1 MENAINNMKVF
12 LFALGI
18 LINSIVFSQTSVS
31 GKVSDASGPLPGA
44 AVSIKGTTKGV
55 STGADGRFSLTGI
68 TENDTLLKVTML
80 GFEPRYISIKGKSS
94 KIELDNIVLQ
104 EVKNGYQLDG
114 VDIVA
119 DMADGEAKAVDM
131 TRLSPRQ
138 VNVISAATAA
148 KLPDRNVAE
157 AVQRIPGV
165 VLERDQGE
173 GRFISFRGTPS
184 DWSSATVN
192 GDRLPAADEESRTR
206 AINFDI
212 LPTNLVEYTV
222 VSKTLTPDLE
232 GDAIGGSANFIT
244 RFPATERILQ
254 VGIGGGA
261 NFQAQAP
268 VANGSLLYGDISKN
282 NKWSFI
288 VGGSYYNRNWATDNY
303 QIFYGG
309 NLNHA
314 LTRLELRDYKGIRT
328 TIGSNAAL
336 QFKPNNKFRFY
347 VKAIQGSMDDDERNR
362 KIMYNWSTGIGQSI
376 KLQNIHNILGN
387 RFYGGETGFQ
397 YAPTNQK
404 SLQFKFAAYQNEFRY
419 GAVPYS
425 NRKDSKNGYYV
436 LEFEKALQFTDFLYL
451 DENGQVTDELNA
463 FERFKFLD
471 IDSPVEG
478 YGDHYTNIQ
487 PQYKNNKPYS
497 PSDTMFLFTRA
508 YTETNHTRESDPI
521 VLQLDW
527 TNKRVGMFQYKTG
540 VKFRNK
546 VGFRKV
552 GLEVWERNPAFPKP
566 LIYTTYNPQPLNEN
580 GGFLEELGT
589 PYAGRLFPFLPDE
602 EVDNFIQNRGDTL
615 VYRPFGINT
624 PYYNQFIGSSY
635 AYHENVS
642 AGYFMADLFFTP
654 SFSLNIGIRS
664 EYTQVNVSADSVIED
679 LANVTRYLVP
689 KSAARN
695 YWAVL
700 PMANFKLK
708 TGANSQVRGAV
719 TRSFRR
725 PNFNEIKPG
734 TAAIDY
740 TNFDMVFGNPN
751 LKPSFAWNTDLIYE
765 KYLGI
770 SGLISFGG
778 FYKYVTDHIYT
789 AFESSSTDNNGISN
803 QFQIPGGV
811 IAKKYQN
818 APYANVAGFEANCSF
833 KLNTVSGIWKYFGI
847 AANYS
852 YTWSELKIEARSKKQ
867 ALPRQSPNVA
877 NLSVFYDAPEFTIRV
892 AANYKDPFLYELNL
906 YAVKDPVTDVA
917 VIVHQDN
924 DYDMF
929 VGRTFTLDASAS
941 WNFAKRF
948 SITAEA
954 NNLTN
959 TPYVIYRGRR
969 ERPVKTEYYSVR
981 ALLGLR
987 YTL

>member
-1 MENAINNMKVF
+1 MKN
-12 LFALGI
+12 I
-18 LINSIVFSQTSVS
+18 LISLSVFCSSLAIAQNNIT
-31 GKVSDASGPLPGA
+31 GTVSDRSGPLPGV
-44 AVSIKGTTKGV
+44 AVSVKNTTKGV
-55 STGADGRFSLTGI
+55 NSDADGKFKLSGLMPADSLIQFSFI
-68 TENDTLLKVTML
+68 
-80 GFEPRYISIKGKSS
+80 GFEPRIISTKGQSGNINLGNILL
-94 KIELDNIVLQ
+94 IEKKD
-104 EVKNGYQLDG
+104 GYQLDG
-114 VDIVA
+114 VDIVSEMIEG
-119 DMADGEAKAVDM
+119 DAKAMDM

-138 VNVISAATAA
+138 VNVISASTAA

-192 GDRLPAADEESRTR
+192 GDRLPSADEESRTR

-232 GDAIGGSANFIT
+232 GDAIGGSANFLT
-244 RFPATERILQ
+244 RFPVTERTLQ
-254 VGIGGGA
+254 LSIGGGV
-261 NFQAQAP
+261 NLQAEGP
-268 VANGSLLYGDISKN
+268 VGSGSFLYGDISKN
-282 NKWSFI
+282 KKWSF
-288 VGGSYYNRNWATDNY
+288 VTGGSFYSRNWATDNY

-314 LTRLELRDYKGIRT
+314 LTRLELRDYKGVRKT
-328 TIGSNAAL
+328 LGSNAAV
-336 QFKPNNKFRFY
+336 QFEPNEKWRFH
-347 VKAIQGSMDDDERNR
+347 VKAIQGSMDDNEYNR

-376 KLQNIHNILGN
+376 KLQNIHSILTN
-387 RFYGGETGFQ
+387 RFYGGEAGVQFT
-397 YAPTNQK
+397 PSKHKT
-404 SLQFKFAAYQNEFRY
+404 LQFKLASYQNEFRY
-419 GAVPYS
+419 GAVPYN
-425 NRKDSKNGYYV
+425 NRKDPKNGYYV

-451 DENGQVTDELNA
+451 DENGNQTDELNA
-463 FERFKFLD
+463 YERFKFLD

-478 YGDHYTNIQ
+478 YGDSHTNIR
-487 PQYKNNKPYS
+487 PTYKNNIPYS
-497 PSDTMFLFTRA
+497 PTDTMFLFTRA
-508 YTETNHTRESDPI
+508 YTETNQTRERDPI
-521 VLQLDW
+521 VLQLDY
-527 TNKRVGMFQYKTG
+527 TDKRAGMFQFKTG

-546 VGFRKV
+546 EGFRNV

-566 LIYTTYNPQPLNEN
+566 LVYDTYNPQALNEN

-589 PYAGRLFPFLPDE
+589 PYAGQLFPFLPNE
-602 EVDNFIQNRGDTL
+602 EVDNFIENRGDTL
-615 VYRPFGINT
+615 VYRPFGVNT

-635 AYHENVS
+635 SYSENVS

-654 SFSLNIGIRS
+654 SFSLNIGIRA
-664 EYTQVNVSADSVIED
+664 EYTQVEVRADTVIED
-679 LANVTRYLVP
+679 LVNFTRFLIP
-689 KSAARN
+689 KTAGRN

-708 TGANSQVRGAV
+708 SGKNSQVRGAF

-740 TNFDMVFGNPN
+740 TNFDMVFGNPD
-751 LKPSFAWNTDLIYE
+751 LKPSFSWNADIVYE
-765 KYLGI
+765 KYLG
-770 SGLISFGG
+770 SNGLISFGG

-818 APYANVAGFEANCSF
+818 APFANIAGIEANFSF
-833 KLNTVSGIWKYFGI
+833 KLNKLQGFWQHFGVS
-847 AANYS
+847 ANYS
-852 YTWSELKIEARSKKQ
+852 YTWSELKIDSREKMQ

-877 NLSVFYDAPEFTIRV
+877 NLAIFYDAPKFTIRL
-892 AANYKDPFLYELNL
+892 AGNYKDPFLYELNL
-906 YAVKDPVTDVA
+906 YAVKDPQTGNPQ
-917 VIVHQDN
+917 VIHQNN
-924 DYDMF
+924 DFDMF
-929 VGRTFTLDASAS
+929 VGSTFTLDASAT

-948 SITAEA
+948 SLTAEA

-959 TPYVIYRGRR
+959 TPFVIYRGRR
-969 ERPVKTEYYSVR
+969 ERPVKTEFYSIR
-981 ALLGLR
+981 ALIGIR